1 MLRKIIKALIPSR
14 GQIFFNLF
22 VDAIDNVCQSSDLL
36 VDIINAKDIELS
48 DQLAAELRMQRQKAV
63 DINKAIVVQLN
74 EQFITPIDRGDIFYL
89 AGILLKLTK
98 RIIKINKKL
107 QLHGIGSDADD
118 CLIRSV
124 ETLQKITSALKVL
137 IVAFKEKDEEKIKYQ
152 DQIVAELEEN
162 IVEDLS
168 HILEQIKTQ
177 KYDALMVIK
186 LKEVS
191 KAIESAVDTS
201 VSLCEGVMRI
211 YVKEI

>member
-107 QLHGIGSDADD
+107 QLFGYQVTMMI
-118 CLIRSV
+118 LI
-124 ETLQKITSALKVL
+124 
-137 IVAFKEKDEEKIKYQ
+137 
-152 DQIVAELEEN
+152 
-162 IVEDLS
+162 
-168 HILEQIKTQ
+168 
-177 KYDALMVIK
+177 
-186 LKEVS
+186 
-191 KAIESAVDTS
+191 
-201 VSLCEGVMRI
+201 
-211 YVKEI
+211 